1 MRKKIIDKTRCKQSV
16 RDPGSWPSYHQC
28 YRKIWKDEFCK
39 LHHPDT
45 VEKREKEKEKR
56 YKAKQKT
63 ETWYLL
69 GEAYKKIKKLERE
82 NKKLKKRLELL
93 SLSTQSK
100 IN

>member
-1 MRKKIIDKTRCKQSV
+1 MDKTRCKKDV
-16 RDPGSWPSYHQC
+16 RDSGMWPSYHQC
-28 YRKIWKDEFCK
+28 YRKIWKDGFCK

-45 VEKREKEKEKR
+45 VKKRSEEKEKR
-56 YKAKQKT
+56 WEAKQKT

-69 GEAYKKIKKLERE
+69 GKAYEKIDKLERE

-93 SLSTQSK
+93 SLSTQPK